1 MGMLAFPQMIKAG
14 YDSRLASGVICAG
27 GCLGI
32 LIPPSIM
39 LIVYGAMAGL
49 SVVKLYAAAF
59 VPGFFLAGMYIVYVI
74 VLAILKP
81 ERAPPLPK
89 DEGNVPF
96 GECW

>member
-1 MGMLAFPQMIKAG
+1 VVTLMVAGDAADDEGRLRLA
-14 YDSRLASGVICAG
+14 LASGVICAG

-59 VPGFFLAGMYIVYVI
+59 VPGFSSPA
-74 VLAILKP
+74 
-81 ERAPPLPK
+81 
-89 DEGNVPF
+89 
-96 GECW
+96 CTSST